1 MKTCFLILFIAV
13 STVLSAQTPAAC
25 AISINGISKS
35 NKSLITKDELAQL
48 STLEVQDP
56 RLEKK
61 FKPSTFDWVVS
72 SNGQIW
78 KGNIT
83 TLAKL
88 KEIAP
93 KLKAGDIIFIEKLK
107 FQGFTGICE
116 GQFAFT
122 IE

>member
-1 MKTCFLILFIAV
+1 MKSYLLLCFIVV
-13 STVLSAQTPAAC
+13 SLLSSAQTSPAC

-83 TLAKL
+83 TLDKL
-88 KEIAP
+88 KEITP
-93 KLKAGDIIFIEKLK
+93 KLKAGDIVFIEKLK